1 MRMEPR
7 RKVSV
12 GGPVQT
18 GAAAAV
24 FLAAWGVSLAVWH
37 LFLGI
42 RFPEAALFLF
52 KFPRVIRAVLAGLIP
67 AQRFKPLRRPLLLLP
82 ALELQRSVEAQ
93 AVVYAVASKVAVVA
107 VVLLGYLH
115 PVERVL
121 KEGFLAVLP
130 LAAPA
135 ALPEVHHIPQ
145 PRGEHMVLAAAA
157 PVATRRP
164 SASRLLITV
173 AVVAAAVPFVAGM
186 LAALAHRV

>member
-7 RKVSV
+7 RKLSV
-12 GGPVQT
+12 GALVQT
-18 GAAAAV
+18 GAQAV
-24 FLAAWGVSLAVWH
+24 LLAAWGVSLAVWH

-52 KFPRVIRAVLAGLIP
+52 KFPQVIRAVLAGLIP
-67 AQRFKPLRRPLLLLP
+67 AQRFKPLRRALLLLP

-93 AVVYAVASKVAVVA
+93 AVVYAVASLVAVVA